1 VLCSSCGLAD
11 TSAKVSKTYVTDCE
25 YVRQF
30 LNEEKVNKIQISL
43 TLIGNALNNEITV
56 TVQWNRTGNVCH
68 IGPQATEI
76 RCKLEDR
83 SSFKHFSAPLLQP
96 YDFFK
101 LIQRS
106 KNTEIFNTS
115 RAQLNCQWP
124 AGAEKDAVH
133 PMDLAAEDQQQLT

>member
-1 VLCSSCGLAD
+1 VDFG

-56 TVQWNRTGNVCH
+56 KQQWYRTGNVCR
-68 IGPQATEI
+68 IGPQAIEI
-76 RCKLEDR
+76 RCKLEDG
-83 SSFKHFSAPLLQP
+83 HFSAPP
-96 YDFFK
+96 PFDFFK

-106 KNTEIFNTS
+106 KNAEIFNTS
-115 RAQLNCQWP
+115 RAQLNCEWP
-124 AGAEKDAVH
+124 AGAEKDTVH
-133 PMDLAAEDQQQLT
+133 PMDPAPEDQQQLT